1 MKLEGTLKEIISETG
16 IMKYR
21 FQEHEIGRD
30 DFQNR
35 SSIDKT
41 FTFEHCL
48 KGAGGHT
55 SLNFWELFH
64 LVIVPIIGNF

>member
-1 MKLEGTLKEIISETG
+1 MKLEGTLKEIISKTG

-35 SSIDKT
+35 SSIENIY
-41 FTFEHCL
+41 F
-48 KGAGGHT
+48 
-55 SLNFWELFH
+55 
-64 LVIVPIIGNF
+64 